1 MISCEWVY
9 GITLSLIPP
18 SRVNFQEFQG
28 GDQPICC
35 RYTMVVPQTPLG
47 VLHKSI
53 SYFYKVFLDFY
64 HQVGFEAEPWKF
76 LNIDPKLSQGGIRLR
91 VVR

>member
-1 MISCEWVY
+1 
-9 GITLSLIPP
+9 
-18 SRVNFQEFQG
+18 
-28 GDQPICC
+28 
-35 RYTMVVPQTPLG
+35 MVEPQTPLG

-53 SYFYKVFLDFY
+53 SYVYKVFLHLDLDKLFLDFY
-64 HQVGFEAEPWKF
+64 HQVGFEAEPRKF